1 MTALIVIM
9 FILQL
14 ALTVWAAAITV
25 LYVKLVK
32 TVRDVAHI
40 NQDAIL
46 QLFDNDSDALH
57 TIRAVMNTVEA
68 VEKEVADYKNTI
80 DEELRKNQENSEFAL
95 QTIQQA
101 RRIYRQASE
110 IAGQPQLHIDGD
122 AFIQQVKK
130 KIEEEEANE
139 WEN

>member
-1 MTALIVIM
+1 MTALIIIM

-14 ALTVWAAAITV
+14 VLTAWAVAISI
-25 LYVKLVK
+25 LYAKLAK
-32 TVRDVAHI
+32 TVRNVTRI

-46 QLFDNDSDALH
+46 QLFENDRDELH
-57 TIRAVMNTVEA
+57 TIRAVLNTVEA

-110 IAGQPQLHIDGD
+110 FAGMTQLHIDGD
-122 AFIQQVKK
+122 AFIQQIKE
-130 KIEEEEANE
+130 KIEEDSNDDQ
-139 WEN
+139 

>member
-1 MTALIVIM
+1 MTALIIIM

-14 ALTVWAAAITV
+14 ALTAWAVAISI
-25 LYVKLVK
+25 LYAKLAK
-32 TVRDVAHI
+32 TVRDVTRI
-40 NQDAIL
+40 NQNAIL
-46 QLFDNDSDALH
+46 QLFENDRDELH
-57 TIRAVMNTVEA
+57 TIRAVLNTVEA

-110 IAGQPQLHIDGD
+110 FAGMTQLHIDGD
-122 AFIQQVKK
+122 AFIQQIKE
-130 KIEEEEANE
+130 KIEEDSNDDQ
-139 WEN
+139 

>member
-1 MTALIVIM
+1 MNALIVII

-14 ALTVWAAAITV
+14 ALTAWAVAISI
-25 LYVKLVK
+25 LYAKLAK
-32 TVRDVAHI
+32 TLRDVTRI

-46 QLFDNDSDALH
+46 QLFENDRDELH
-57 TIRAVMNTVEA
+57 TIRAVLNTVEA

-110 IAGQPQLHIDGD
+110 FAGMTQLHIDGD
-122 AFIQQVKK
+122 AFIQQLKE
-130 KIEEEEANE
+130 KIEEDSNDDQ
-139 WEN
+139 